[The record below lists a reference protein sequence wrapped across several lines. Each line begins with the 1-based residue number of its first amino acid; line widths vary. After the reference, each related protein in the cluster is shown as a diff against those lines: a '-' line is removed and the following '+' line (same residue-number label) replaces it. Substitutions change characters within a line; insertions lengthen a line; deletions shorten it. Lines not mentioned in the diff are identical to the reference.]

1 MNWIKQFSK
10 LEKIYVDGILDFFIR
25 FIEIKEQKFFP
36 IYTRAYNLL
45 YETNST
51 KIKNVEERLAN
62 NEKEWCEI
70 IGELPGIG
78 ENLGKEFNKFE
89 KEMRVLEREFIKKSV
104 VYVNRGQLPLYQK
117 RCNVLRNK
125 IEIMIKSMHDNYAE
139 ELVDILMQ
147 ILHDTGKLVSESDK
161 KKYEII
167 QEEDKKI
174 QYKKI
179 FDYKE
184 MQQLAL
190 DYGYEK
196 VRTTGDHMMYK
207 HIKTNKLVPIV
218 AHEIQTGLSRQI
230 QKQLYR
236 NSRVD

>member
-1 MNWIKQFSK
+1 MNWIKQLNK
-10 LEKIYVDGILDFFIR
+10 LEKIYMEEILDFFIK
-25 FIEIKEQKFFP
+25 FVEIKEQRFFP
-36 IYTRAYNLL
+36 IYTRAHNLL

-51 KIKNVEERLAN
+51 KIKNIEERLTN

-70 IGELPGIG
+70 IGELPSIG
-78 ENLGKEFNKFE
+78 DELGKEFNKFE
-89 KEMRVLEREFIKKSV
+89 KEIAVLEREFIKKSV
-104 VYVNRGQLPLYQK
+104 VYVNRKQLPLYQK
-117 RCNVLRNK
+117 RCNILRNK
-125 IEIMIKSMHDNYAE
+125 IGVMIKSMQDNYAE

-161 KKYEII
+161 QKYEII
-167 QEEDKKI
+167 QEEEKKI

-190 DYGYEK
+190 NYGYEK
-196 VRTTGDHMMYK
+196 VRTSGDHMMYK
-207 HIKTNKLVPIV
+207 HTKTNKLVPIV
-218 AHEIQTGLSRQI
+218 GHEIQIGLSRTI

-236 NSRVD
+236 NSRVA